1 MSEIHGMKK
10 GKVCDTT
17 KIDKSLA
24 LTKALHSQKQMCY
37 DYS

>member
-10 GKVCDTT
+10 GKVFDTT

-24 LTKALHSQKQMCY
+24 LKKQMCY